1 MLGLVWWGDGS
12 LGPILFPFSSWQQ
25 GPQEE
30 KQGSHSVGGAA
41 HAVSATCGRDLRS
54 RRVARGA
61 AAAGA
66 AGLGAGS
73 AGRRGALSPRT
84 GSPGPRRA
92 HRVRD
97 IAPSPV

>member
-41 HAVSATCGRDLRS
+41 HAKGRKHRE
-54 RRVARGA
+54 
-61 AAAGA
+61 
-66 AGLGAGS
+66 
-73 AGRRGALSPRT
+73 GRHEKQKS
-84 GSPGPRRA
+84 
-92 HRVRD
+92 
-97 IAPSPV
+97 